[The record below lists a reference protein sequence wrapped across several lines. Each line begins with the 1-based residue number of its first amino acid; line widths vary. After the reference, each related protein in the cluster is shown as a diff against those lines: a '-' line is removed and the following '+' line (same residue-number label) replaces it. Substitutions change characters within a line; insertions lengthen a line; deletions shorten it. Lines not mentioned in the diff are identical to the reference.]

1 MLKGSCLCRA
11 VTFEVDGELEGADA
25 CHCTMCRKTSGH
37 FFASTNVK
45 RAALRVQGDVGW
57 YASSKEVRRGFCKT
71 CGSSLFWDPIAKDYT
86 SIAMGAFDRPTRTKL
101 HVHIFVVDKGDYY
114 DLNDGLPQ
122 RDRY

>member
-37 FFASTNVK
+37 FFASTNVA
-45 RAALRVQGDVGW
+45 RAALRVQGDVAW
-57 YASSKEVRRGFCKT
+57 YPSSKDVRRGFCKT
-71 CGSSLFWDPIAKDYT
+71 CGSTLFWDPIAKDYR
-86 SIAMGAFDRPTRTKL
+86 SIAMGAFDGPTNAKL

-114 DLNDGLPQ
+114 ELNDGLPQ